1 MRTALTLVAGCTV
14 LALLLGSRLAN
25 QASKAQTYPSAAG
38 PLVKGEPQQ
47 MQNSI
52 GMHLVRVPAGTFMM
66 GLPDEVRTHDPP
78 LGYAPHRVRITRP
91 FYLGVYEVTAEEYRR
106 VMGEPSTPPVA
117 ESPGPA
123 RMPATNMTWNEAQEF
138 CRRLS
143 DLPQERAAARH
154 YRLPTE
160 AQWEYACRGGSTKP
174 RDGRPTVTGSGAN
187 KVVAL
192 QPIGS
197 HEPNEFGLHDMRG
210 NAWEWCS
217 DWFHPTYYRR
227 SPELDPQGPASGITR
242 VVRAGATGCLANLST
257 VCSRAIQCRRRAR
270 VRWSAFA
277 LSASC
282 R

>member
-1 MRTALTLVAGCTV
+1 
-14 LALLLGSRLAN
+14 
-25 QASKAQTYPSAAG
+25 
-38 PLVKGEPQQ
+38 
-47 MQNSI
+47 
-52 GMHLVRVPAGTFMM
+52 
-66 GLPDEVRTHDPP
+66 
-78 LGYAPHRVRITRP
+78 
-91 FYLGVYEVTAEEYRR
+91 
-106 VMGEPSTPPVA
+106 
-117 ESPGPA
+117 
-123 RMPATNMTWNEAQEF
+123 MTWNEAQEF

-242 VVRAGATGCLANLST
+242 VVRGRDWVFSEFEHCLLTRDPMSPARSSPLVGFRVVCELSVT
-257 VCSRAIQCRRRAR
+257 K
-270 VRWSAFA
+270 
-277 LSASC
+277 
-282 R
+282 